1 MKRQETLLAPWCP
14 TAPRPLHGS
23 RTRLGA
29 PYLLALKAALVAW
42 LVAFALV
49 LGSACGAESSDD
61 GEIRDQV
68 APSMVKIHDQFG
80 RVGGSGFIVK
90 GGYVVTA
97 AHVAWPG
104 TSLDVLFDDGTEYG
118 DVPVLSYDH
127 FADLAFLGPID
138 TSAPRLELAGSEELH
153 EGDAVF
159 LFGYP
164 GGEVLSVNPGAVY
177 EWPEAGYERWEEA
190 DVSILYSTAISIGGM
205 SGGPIVNGNRE
216 VIGVLSGFA
225 VTRSGDHITTG
236 PALDTVRRRLHRVEI
251 GREASLLGSRVPSLD
266 TVDGVREHEVVLDG
280 VWDIETFVFH
290 EPSETPITIQFEG
303 ESDVEYAV
311 VYWEGSSLFDDIYG
325 TTFRPARKGIAPLY
339 GSDEPGFLVVKQR
352 FDREQAFRVK
362 SSAPLTPL
370 SDPDDGR
377 EMKIGVP
384 VSGIL
389 DTSVDIDRYTIRM
402 YRGQRIGIR
411 YGSLFPGVVSID
423 HSGAPL
429 GGVVSQ
435 EYGEESVE
443 MALVYEAPFDGE
455 FSVVVS
461 HPYLPRYWTIIP
473 PVGYTLV
480 AQIDSGHSQPAAGS
494 VKPPDVIGS
503 VFGDT
508 LRHTFERP
516 FPSIHIDYPLY
527 ITGNDEAMLG
537 ATLFEQG
544 RRGETL
550 ALEESDLTF
559 YDELLTVDRYVRRS
573 VLANGLPIRGEKVT
587 ARREVET
594 SFGSPVL
601 IEEFVA
607 DDGKTKG
614 VRLAYVHKGT
624 TGVMAIFYAASDV
637 FDDWRPVVEYCIGT
651 FSIGGDLV
659 GR

>member
-1 MKRQETLLAPWCP
+1 MKRQEALLSPWCS

-23 RTRLGA
+23 RTRLA
-29 PYLLALKAALVAW
+29 PPCLLALKAALVAS

-104 TSLDVLFDDGTEYG
+104 TSLDVVFDDGTKYE
-118 DVPVLSYDH
+118 DVPVVSYDH

-138 TSAPRLELAGSEELH
+138 TSAPRLELAGSEELQG
-153 EGDAVF
+153 GDAVF
-159 LFGYP
+159 LAGYP
-164 GGEVLSVNPGAVY
+164 GSEVLTVNPGAVY
-177 EWPEAGYERWEEA
+177 KGPDAWLENWEEA
-190 DVSILYSTAISIGGM
+190 DVSILYSTATALDGM
-205 SGGPIVNGNRE
+205 SGGPIVKGNGE
-216 VIGVLSGFA
+216 VVGVLTHSTA
-225 VTRSGDHITTG
+225 TRSGDHIAIG
-236 PALDTVRRRLHRVEI
+236 PALDTVRRRLRRVEI
-251 GREASLLGSRVPSLD
+251 GREASLLGSRVQLD
-266 TVDGVREHEVVLDG
+266 TADGVHEHEVVLDG

-303 ESDVEYAV
+303 GSDVEYAV
-311 VYWEGSSLFDDIYG
+311 VYWEGSSLFDHIYG

-362 SSAPLTPL
+362 SSAPLKAL

-384 VSGIL
+384 VSAIL
-389 DTSVDIDRYTIRM
+389 DTAVDIDRYTVRM
-402 YRGQRIGIR
+402 YRGQRIAIQ
-411 YGSLFPGVVSID
+411 YESLFPGVVSID

-435 EYGEESVE
+435 AYDEESE
-443 MALVYEAPFDGE
+443 WIDLVYEAPFDGE
-455 FSVVVS
+455 FSVVVR
-461 HPYLPRYWTIIP
+461 HPYLPRHTRLIP
-473 PVGYTLV
+473 PMGYTLL
-480 AQIDSGHSQPAAGS
+480 ARIDSGDTQPAAVS
-494 VKPPDVIGS
+494 MKPPDVIGS

-516 FPSIHIDYPLY
+516 TPSIHIDYPLY
-527 ITGNDEAMLG
+527 ITGNDEDMLG
-537 ATLFEQG
+537 APLFEQG

-601 IEEFVA
+601 IEEFIA
-607 DDGKTKG
+607 DDGRTKG

-651 FSIGGDLV
+651 FSIGGELV

>member
-1 MKRQETLLAPWCP
+1 MERLEPTTPTLVSDCNPVI
-14 TAPRPLHGS
+14 S
-23 RTRLGA
+23 RKSNTTWFLCLR
-29 PYLLALKAALVAW
+29 ALKAVLVASF
-42 LVAFALV
+42 VAFALA
-49 LGSACGAESSDD
+49 LGSACGSESPDD
-61 GEIRDQV
+61 GEIHDRV
-68 APSMVKIHDQFG
+68 APSMVQIHDQFG
-80 RVGGSGFIVK
+80 IAVGSGFIVR

-104 TSLDVLFDDGTEYG
+104 TSLGVVFDDGTKYE
-118 DVPVLSYDH
+118 DVPVVSYDH

-159 LFGYP
+159 LAGYP
-164 GGEVLSVNPGAVY
+164 NGEVLSVNPGAVY
-177 EWPEAGYERWEEA
+177 EVPDAWFEHWEEA
-190 DVSILYSTAISIGGM
+190 DVSILYSTAIPFGGM
-205 SGGPIVNGNRE
+205 SGGPIVKGNGE
-216 VIGVLSGFA
+216 VVGVLTHSTA
-225 VTRSGDHITTG
+225 TRSGDHITIG
-236 PALDTVRRRLHRVEI
+236 PAMDTVRRRLRRVEI

-266 TVDGVREHEVVLDG
+266 TADGVHEHEIVLDG

-290 EPSETPITIQFEG
+290 EPSETPITVQFEG
-303 ESDVEYAV
+303 GSDVEYAV
-311 VYWEGSSLFDDIYG
+311 VYWDGSSLFDYIYG

-339 GSDEPGFLVVKQR
+339 GSDETGFLVVKQR
-352 FDREQAFRVK
+352 FDREQAVRVK

-411 YGSLFPGVVSID
+411 YESLFPAVVSID

-435 EYGEESVE
+435 AYGEEVWTD
-443 MALVYEAPFDGE
+443 LVYEAPFDGE
-455 FSVVVS
+455 FSIVVR
-461 HPYLPRYWTIIP
+461 HPDLPRYTTMIP
-473 PVGYTLV
+473 PMGYTLV
-480 AQIDSGHSQPAAGS
+480 ARIGSGDTQPDAVS
-494 VKPPDVIGS
+494 MKPPDVIGS

-516 FPSIHIDYPLY
+516 TPSIHIDYPLY

-559 YDELLTVDRYVRRS
+559 YDEILTVDRYVRRS

-601 IEEFVA
+601 VEDFVA
-607 DDGKTKG
+607 DDGWTKG
-614 VRLAYVHKGT
+614 VRLAYVHRGT

-651 FSIGGDLV
+651 FSIDGERV
-659 GR
+659 VP

>member
-1 MKRQETLLAPWCP
+1 MKRQETLLAPWCS

-23 RTRLGA
+23 RTRLG
-29 PYLLALKAALVAW
+29 PPCLLALKVALVASF
-42 LVAFALV
+42 VAFALA
-49 LGSACGAESSDD
+49 LGSGCSSESPDD
-61 GEIRDQV
+61 GEIRDRV

-80 RVGGSGFIVK
+80 SVGGSGFMVR

-104 TSLDVLFDDGTEYG
+104 TSLDVVFDDGTKYE
-118 DVPVLSYDH
+118 DVPVVSYDH

-138 TSAPRLELAGSEELH
+138 TSAPRLELAGSEELQG
-153 EGDAVF
+153 GDAVF
-159 LFGYP
+159 LAGYP
-164 GGEVLSVNPGAVY
+164 GSEVLTVNPGAVY
-177 EWPEAGYERWEEA
+177 KGPDAWLENWEEA
-190 DVSILYSTAISIGGM
+190 DVSILYSTATALDGM
-205 SGGPIVNGNRE
+205 SGGPIVKGNGE
-216 VIGVLSGFA
+216 VVGVLTHSTA
-225 VTRSGDHITTG
+225 TRSGDHIAIG
-236 PALDTVRRRLHRVEI
+236 PALDTVRRRLRRVEI
-251 GREASLLGSRVPSLD
+251 GREASLLGSRVQLD
-266 TVDGVREHEVVLDG
+266 TADGVHEHEVVLDS

-303 ESDVEYAV
+303 GSDVEYAV
-311 VYWEGSSLFDDIYG
+311 VYWEGSSLFDHIYG

-362 SSAPLTPL
+362 SSAPLKAL

-384 VSGIL
+384 VSAIL
-389 DTSVDIDRYTIRM
+389 DTAVDIDRYTVRM
-402 YRGQRIGIR
+402 YRGQRIAIQ
-411 YGSLFPGVVSID
+411 YESLFPGVVSID

-435 EYGEESVE
+435 AYDEESE
-443 MALVYEAPFDGE
+443 WIDLVYEAPFDGE
-455 FSVVVS
+455 FSVVVR
-461 HPYLPRYWTIIP
+461 HPYLPRHTRLIP
-473 PVGYTLV
+473 PMGYTLL
-480 AQIDSGHSQPAAGS
+480 ARIDSGDTQPAAVS
-494 VKPPDVIGS
+494 MKPPDVIGS

-516 FPSIHIDYPLY
+516 TPSIHIDYPLY
-527 ITGNDEAMLG
+527 ITGNDEDMLG

-559 YDELLTVDRYVRRS
+559 YDDLLTVDQYVRRS

-624 TGVMAIFYAASDV
+624 SGVMAIFYAASDV